1 MSNRISTSMLYQQ
14 SIASL
19 QSKQA
24 SLARLQQQMTTGQ
37 KLLTAKDDPVG
48 AGAAVGLDRALA
60 ELERFG
66 KNGDAV
72 RHRLGM
78 QESALTQ
85 AGDIMG
91 RITELTVRANSAS
104 LSDGDRK
111 AIAIEITSLR
121 DSLLEVANSPD
132 GTGRYLFGG
141 TQDGSPPFS
150 RVAGSVAYGGD
161 QTQRQVEV
169 APQLFVADTA
179 PGSEVFLRVR
189 TGDGRVDVAAQAGNT
204 GTGRVGSF
212 SVADSSRWDG
222 GSYQIAF
229 GEDGA
234 YEVRDAAGEV
244 VGSGTHIDGEAIDVN
259 GVHVVVS
266 GAPADGDAFEVGP
279 ASTRDVFAT
288 IDRLLGALALDP
300 TTDAQR
306 AAQQNALQ
314 GAMRDIATAQ
324 DHLIDARAAGGAQLS
339 ALDGADSLRDA
350 QGLTIET
357 TLSGLRDLDY
367 AEAIAQFNLEKVAL
381 DAAQLSFV
389 QMQRLSLFDLLR

>member
-24 SLARLQQQMTTGQ
+24 SLARLQQQLGTGQ

-66 KNGDAV
+66 KNGDAM

-78 QESALTQ
+78 QESALSQ

-111 AIAIEITSLR
+111 AIGIEITSLR

-141 TQDGSPPFS
+141 TQDGSPPFT

-169 APQLFVADTA
+169 APQLFVADTL

-189 TGDGRVDVAAQAGNT
+189 TGDGRADVDAQAGNA
-204 GTGRVGSF
+204 GTGRIGSF
-212 SVADSSRWDG
+212 SVADSTRWDG
-222 GSYQIAF
+222 GRYRVEF
-229 GEDGA
+229 GAEGA

-244 VGSGTHIDGEAIDVN
+244 VASGTHADGDAIDVA
-259 GVHVVVS
+259 GVHVVIA
-266 GAPADGDAFEVGP
+266 GAPAQGDAFEVGP
-279 ASTRDVFAT
+279 AATRDVFAT
-288 IDRLLGALALDP
+288 IDRLIGALALDP
-300 TTDAQR
+300 TTAPQR
-306 AAQQNALQ
+306 ADQQNALQ

-324 DHLIDARAAGGAQLS
+324 AHLIDARASGGAQLA
-339 ALDGADSLRDA
+339 ALDSADGLRDA
-350 QGLTIET
+350 QGVTIET

>member
-85 AGDIMG
+85 AGGIMG

-150 RVAGSVAYGGD
+150 RVAGSVVYGGD

-229 GEDGA
+229 GEAGA

-244 VGSGTHIDGEAIDVN
+244 VGSGTHVDGEAIDVN